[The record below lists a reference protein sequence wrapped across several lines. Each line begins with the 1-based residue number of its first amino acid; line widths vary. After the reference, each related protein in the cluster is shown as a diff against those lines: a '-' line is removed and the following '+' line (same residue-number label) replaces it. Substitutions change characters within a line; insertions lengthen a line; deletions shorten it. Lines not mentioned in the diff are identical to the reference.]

1 MDKMRLFHGK
11 NMEKIHQIIME
22 KPRGEGSEEG

>member
-11 NMEKIHQIIME
+11 RMEKIHREIME
-22 KPRGEGSEEG
+22 KPRGGGERR